1 MFQQRLFQ
9 LLAAVFF
16 LSVSVFAQTPSSPSV
31 ASPTESQTEKDKK
44 QKELE
49 KRVLI
54 MLDQAVGDAGTL
66 KLAANRAIVYAIAGD
81 LYWKFDEK
89 RARSLFR
96 DSANDILVANTDA
109 EKEKKDTDDPYFGVF
124 NSGDSRSQILPMIA
138 KHDADLALELLV
150 QTRTAK
156 MTEALAKASAPNAKQ
171 EGGMMNFNPEQYR
184 VRQEI
189 ALEQQFAVLA
199 AEQNPDKAI
208 KLIKDSLSKGI
219 SYNVL
224 QLLQK
229 LNKKDEKKATALAD
243 DVIAKIVET
252 DLAKKQE
259 DMGAAIRFLQYATNP
274 NAVKNPK
281 EKPFKFTETQLRDL
295 GTKIANTFL
304 QPSNSM
310 EMTMGLTMAMS
321 QLEKVVPEK
330 MPQLK
335 QRQAEAMK
343 NMPPEMKRM
352 QQQEKLWNPNSTPE
366 EIIVDLPKLNEF
378 EKATAYQSLT
388 NKIAQID
395 DEARARKLIE
405 QIPDDKA
412 RANAN
417 EQFESARIT
426 RTAKDGKLDEAKKLI
441 GNLSKKKTQIQKLVA
456 LSTDFHKKGT
466 EKDRETAAGL
476 MKDAKGLANEF
487 PEDEDELND
496 LMEIVKGYAIVNPEE
511 AFRIFDPI
519 VDQINDFVQASAIL
533 SKYNKRN
540 QNFKKGELLMKVNG
554 YSWDGLLLFRYI
566 NQIQLL
572 GKADLNRMSSFS
584 DRFTRNDARTIVK
597 LFVAQGFL
605 KEDKKDG
612 SDDNFGGG
620 MIYIGY

>member
-1 MFQQRLFQ
+1 MFLRRR
-9 LLAAVFF
+9 F
-16 LSVSVFAQTPSSPSV
+16 LSSFVVLLLSISIFAQD
-31 ASPTESQTEKDKK
+31 SPTESQTEKDKK
-44 QKELE
+44 QKDLE
-49 KRVLI
+49 QTVLK

-66 KLAANRAIVYAIAGD
+66 KLAENRAIVYAMAGD

-89 RARSLFR
+89 RARQLFR
-96 DSANDILVANTDA
+96 DSANDILVANADA
-109 EKEKKDTDDPYFGVF
+109 EKERKDADDPFFAVF
-124 NSGDSRSQILPMIA
+124 NFGDVRGSILPLIA
-138 KHDADLALELLV
+138 KHDADLALELLT

-171 EGGMMNFNPEQYR
+171 EGRMMNFNPEQYR

-224 QLLQK
+224 SLLQK
-229 LNKKDEKKATALAD
+229 INKKDEKKAAALAD

-252 DLAKKQE
+252 DLAKRGE
-259 DMGAAIRFLQYATNP
+259 DLSAAISFLQYATNP
-274 NAVKNPK
+274 NAEKNAK
-281 EKPFKFTETQLRDL
+281 EKPFKFSDAQLKTL
-295 GTKIANTFL
+295 GTKIADTFL

-310 EMTMGLTMAMS
+310 EMAMSLTMAM
-321 QLEKVVPEK
+321 QNLEKVVPEK
-330 MPQLK
+330 MPLLK
-335 QRQAEAMK
+335 QKQADAMK
-343 NMPPEMKRM
+343 NMPPELKRM
-352 QQQEKLWNPNSTPE
+352 QQEEKLWSPNSTPE
-366 EIIVDLPKLNEF
+366 EIIADLPKLNEI
-378 EKATAYQSLT
+378 ERATAYQSL
-388 NKIAQID
+388 NYKIAQID
-395 DEARARKLIE
+395 DEARAKKLIE
-405 QIPDDKA
+405 QIPDEKA

-417 EQFESARIT
+417 EQFESARIS
-426 RTAKDGKLDEAKKLI
+426 RAAKAGKLDEAKKLI

-456 LSTDFHKKGT
+456 LATEFYKKGT
-466 EKDRETAAGL
+466 DKDRETAVAL
-476 MKDAKGLANEF
+476 MKDAKNLTSEF

-496 LMEIVKGYAIVNPEE
+496 LMEVVKGYAVVNPPE

-533 SKYNKRN
+533 SKYTKRN
-540 QNFKKGELLMKVNG
+540 GNFKKGELILKVNG
-554 YSWDGLLLFRYI
+554 YSWEGLLLFRYI

-584 DRFTRNDARTIVK
+584 DRFTRSDARTIVK

-605 KEDKKDG
+605 KEDKKEEDNSGDG
-612 SDDNFGGG
+612 YG
-620 MIYIGY
+620 IYISY